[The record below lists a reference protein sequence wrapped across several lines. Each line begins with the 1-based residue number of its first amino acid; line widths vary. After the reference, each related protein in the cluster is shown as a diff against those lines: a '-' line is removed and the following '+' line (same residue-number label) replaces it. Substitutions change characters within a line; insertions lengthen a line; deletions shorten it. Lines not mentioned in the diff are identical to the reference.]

1 MYQLVDTNS
10 LFKLT
15 YIILVSC
22 ENQKE
27 RQIVVFLKIFNKNLC
42 QCHQHCLVTKVVS
55 NHIYLNIWGVTEIQ
69 LRHVFLKVGGKK
81 KKKLYIHTCIFHP
94 SHSSILTEEAKM
106 KASANG
112 LVLLGNFGR
121 RWWQNS
127 FWWYVFG
134 GGVAIEHCN

>member
-15 YIILVSC
+15 YIIIVSC

-55 NHIYLNIWGVTEIQ
+55 NHIYSNIWGVTEIQ

-81 KKKLYIHTCIFHP
+81 KKKALYTYMYFP
-94 SHSSILTEEAKM
+94 SQSQFNSNRRSQNESFSKRISFVGKFWQKVVTKFILVIC
-106 KASANG
+106 
-112 LVLLGNFGR
+112 LWR
-121 RWWQNS
+121 R
-127 FWWYVFG
+127 G
-134 GGVAIEHCN
+134 CN